1 MRRFSTHALIW
12 SALGLSLAGCE
23 TQHPWLRHKDDDMA
37 SSDKDSSSS
46 TSKIPSVDSDSKNP
60 QPFFKNNR
68 LQGGWSSEAR
78 AIEKDLGVG
87 N

>member
-12 SALGLSLAGCE
+12 SALGFALAGCE
-23 TQHPWLRHKDDDMA
+23 PHQSWLRHKDDDMA
-37 SSDKDSSSS
+37 SSAKESSSDG
-46 TSKIPSVDSDSKNP
+46 SKIPSVDSDTKNP

-78 AIEKDLGVG
+78 AIERDLGV